1 MRRTLVVFALAVAS
15 LTAFACSKT
24 EEPTPV
30 PLSQIPGHGGL
41 TQDTTLKEGPRLV
54 PPEAYIRT
62 YLTLFG
68 GLSPVDTQ
76 TALRGADGSALFD
89 TWNDYLSSMGL
100 PDYRVDIP
108 RGTQTN
114 TLMLAT
120 FERLG
125 VALCDRS
132 VERDLQGSL
141 PVTSRL
147 IFAFDKTA
155 TVDLPAFTS
164 RFDVLHRT
172 FLGYPAAL
180 GPAPRTTDF
189 FKLYTDT
196 VALHAAKDAAKSRFT
211 PDEAGWA
218 AVCYGLIRHPE
229 FHLY

>member
-1 MRRTLVVFALAVAS
+1 
-15 LTAFACSKT
+15 
-24 EEPTPV
+24 
-30 PLSQIPGHGGL
+30 
-41 TQDTTLKEGPRLV
+41 
-54 PPEAYIRT
+54 
-62 YLTLFG
+62 
-68 GLSPVDTQ
+68 
-76 TALRGADGSALFD
+76 
-89 TWNDYLSSMGL
+89 MGL
-100 PDYRVDIP
+100 PDYRVDMP

-141 PVTSRL
+141 PTTSRL
-147 IFAFDKTA
+147 IFAFDKT
-155 TVDLPAFTS
+155 TPVDLAAFTS

-180 GPAPRTTDF
+180 GPATRTNDS

-196 VALHAAKDAAKSRFT
+196 VTLHSATDAAKSRFT

-218 AVCYGLIRHPE
+218 AVCYGLVRHPE